1 MWNYGYE
8 EDAVMNLRDSLR
20 GRVRNQNGWGLYIDL
35 YLEEE
40 EETVPVFGYWS
51 GSVPVGTEVICS
63 IKRWAKDHKD
73 ILVTIDSVI
82 YESGMEQAA

>member
-20 GRVRNQNGWGLYIDL
+20 GRVKGQNAWGLYIDL
-35 YLEEE
+35 YLEDE
-40 EETVPVFGYWS
+40 EETVPVFGFWT
-51 GSVPVGTEVICS
+51 GIVPVGTEVICS

-73 ILVTIDSVI
+73 ILVTVDSVV
-82 YESGMEQAA
+82 YGSGMETAA